1 MKDFAGLFNWLGYS
15 RGFSA
20 SGEYFVG
27 DAPPDRSLL
36 QILDLAP
43 DMLKPFT
50 LEMLESEDDND
61 FIRSLKSGF
70 RAFCEF
76 QDIFPLTIKAKDLGK
91 LDYGHLINRNYCYYE
106 SLVYLRSSMIA
117 ALDKNPI
124 AAITVLRPFLE
135 LAVLHLYWFSRCE
148 IEGYGKYYEWLDGRR
163 EKPGFRNQLDEIVKK
178 LPARKVIPSDR
189 LQRLSETLRNAYKT
203 LCSYNH
209 SPRMDESL
217 ASMSGG
223 QTGMSLDSFYYYLAT
238 VDLLLSQIIY
248 LYVLAYPMIL
258 FPVDRQK
265 KWGVAGPIGI
275 YVERNSYT
283 IVEAFLKKESADTLR
298 KSLME
303 LTHVTSLLKSFD
315 NQPDLGDEERENEWI
330 SFVKRSDVKENPSEW
345 PERMAMNK
353 AYSRALGWS
362 LNYVHARR
370 ADEEVDHEEVK
381 KIFEWAKSW

>member
-178 LPARKVIPSDR
+178 LPARKVIHSDR

-223 QTGMSLDSFYYYLAT
+223 QTGMSLDSFYYYLAS

-298 KSLME
+298 TSLME

-362 LNYVHARR
+362 LNYVHAKR

>member
-1 MKDFAGLFNWLGYS
+1 M
-15 RGFSA
+15 
-20 SGEYFVG
+20 G
-27 DAPPDRSLL
+27 DIPPDRSLL

-43 DMLKPFT
+43 DMLKPLT
-50 LEMLESEDDND
+50 LEMLESEDEND

-70 RAFCEF
+70 RALCEF
-76 QDIFPLTIKAKDLGK
+76 QDVFPLTIKAKDVGK
-91 LDYGHLINRNYCYYE
+91 LEYGQLINRNYCYYE
-106 SLVYLRSSMIA
+106 SLVYLRSSILA

-124 AAITVLRPFLE
+124 AAITLLRPFLE
-135 LAVLHLYWFSRCE
+135 LAVLHLYWFTRCE
-148 IEGYGKYYEWLDGRR
+148 NEGYGKYYEWLDGRR
-163 EKPGFRNQLDEIVKK
+163 EKPGFKNQLEEILKK
-178 LPARKVIPSDR
+178 LPARNVIPLDR

-209 SPRMDESL
+209 SPRMGESL

-223 QTGMSLDSFYYYLAT
+223 QTGVSLDSFYYYLAT
-238 VDLLLSQIIY
+238 VDLLLSQIVY

-275 YVERNSYT
+275 YVEGQSYA
-283 IVEAFLKKESADTLR
+283 IVECYLKKDNAESLR
-298 KSLME
+298 TSFMN
-303 LTHVTSLLKSFD
+303 LTHVTSLLTSFD
-315 NQPDLGDEERENEWI
+315 NQPDLGDEQREEEWK
-330 SFVKRSDVKENPSEW
+330 SFVKRSDAKEKPSGW

-362 LNYVHARR
+362 LNYVHTKP